1 MNIINL
7 ALPISILAACLGMLG
22 CSSGI
27 LPDDSA
33 GLGGDNIDSLLND
46 DTSNTSGT
54 TNMSINVDNA
64 SLLVERAIGAAT
76 WHSLDKRV
84 FLEQPALSQFALDY
98 VEQDNLIEHYV
109 CDNGG
114 TMVRDF
120 SLKTNSPHEQRLF
133 NNCQIG
139 ADLYEGLL
147 RKEGNVH
154 QAIYYYSFN
163 NYQHKVADTTIK
175 LTGQMQE
182 CCNGTLPE
190 LHAGIG
196 RYSSLQRGHDDI
208 ESINLEYIAT
218 STENSFEYRTNQPVL
233 YSEELR
239 GLIYPDGIDYNIRLE
254 GQFQIT
260 YLSNT
265 PLVVT
270 SSLSRSDRLKDKQL
284 PAKKWFDSGELTIQ
298 SLDSDNRLTL
308 KPVDANSFSINVFS
322 SDGDP
327 LNGTSIIQN
336 WEDLSSV
343 FPEASS
349 ENTNLSNDWEPWND

>member
-7 ALPISILAACLGMLG
+7 ALPISVLAACLSMVG
-22 CSSGI
+22 CSSEI

-33 GLGGDNIDSLLND
+33 GLDGDNIGSLQND
-46 DTSNTSGT
+46 DTSNTSGS
-54 TNMSINVDNA
+54 TNVSINLDNA

-139 ADLYEGLL
+139 ANLYEGLL

-154 QAIYYYSFN
+154 RAIYYYSFD

-190 LHAGIG
+190 LHVGIR
-196 RYSSLQRGHDDI
+196 RYKSLDYTMA
-208 ESINLEYIAT
+208 SVV
-218 STENSFEYRTNQPVL
+218 NSFDYRTNQPVL

-254 GQFQIT
+254 GQFQII

-270 SSLSRSDRLKDKQL
+270 SSLSRSDRLQEKQL

-298 SLDSDNRLTL
+298 SLDSENRLIL
-308 KPVDANSFSINVFS
+308 KPVDAESFSITVFS
-322 SDGDP
+322 SGGDP
-327 LNGTSIIQN
+327 LNGTSVIQK
-336 WEDLSSV
+336 WEDLSAA
-343 FPEASS
+343 FPVASL
-349 ENTNLSNDWEPWND
+349 ENMNLSNDWEPWND